1 MNTNRRDFLLR
12 SGALTSAGLVHS
24 AWRQSAWP
32 ASPARPPRR
41 SAPSDYKA
49 LVCVFLFGGVDGNN
63 LVVPLDPAGYALYSA
78 VRTASSGHQP
88 DRSRN
93 CSRSSRRAA
102 PPPTACIRGSPRS
115 IRSSR
120 RRSSRSSRT
129 WARLNQPTTK
139 ANYLAVRPQ
148 NLFSHSDQQTQWQSS
163 VSTGVSRSGWGGRLA
178 DRLAAAN
185 AASGFPVMTT
195 IAGTNLFITGD
206 SATPL
211 ALPST
216 GGLSLQGFNSTAA
229 ANARLAAM
237 QALQAADGDNAYVK
251 GAGEVMT
258 RALALS
264 GTVNPILTGT
274 GSQVQ
279 VLFQGQNSSIAQ
291 QLLQVAKLIEARAQT
306 GARRQ
311 VFFVSLG
318 GFDTHSNELQ
328 TLATLLGQLA
338 PALKSFYDATTL
350 LGVQDQVTTF
360 TLSDFGRTFQPA
372 SGAGTDHAWG
382 NNHFI
387 LGGAVQGGS
396 LYGRYPVLQRAGPDD
411 ADTAGRWI
419 PTTSVEQYGATLAR
433 WFGASESDLAAIF
446 PNLARFPAANLGFL
460 A

>member
-1 MNTNRRDFLLR
+1 MNRNRRDFLLR
-12 SGALTSAGLVHS
+12 SGALTSAGLVHRLAPVGLAGLAGTS
-24 AWRQSAWP
+24 AAQT
-32 ASPARPPRR
+32 
-41 SAPSDYKA
+41 APSDYKA

-63 LVVPLDPAGYALYSA
+63 LVVPLDAAGYALYAA
-78 VRTASSGHQP
+78 VRTESSGINLPESQLLPIQP
-88 DRSRN
+88 AGGATAYGLHPGL
-93 CSRSSRRAA
+93 AA
-102 PPPTACIRGSPRS
+102 IHPLFEQRKLAVLANVGT
-115 IRSSR
+115 
-120 RRSSRSSRT
+120 
-129 WARLNQPTTK
+129 LNQPTTK
-139 ANYLAVRPQ
+139 SNYLAVRPQ

-163 VSTGVSRSGWGGRLA
+163 VSTGVSSSGWGGRLA
-178 DRLAAAN
+178 DRLASAN
-185 AASGFPVMTT
+185 AASGFPVVTT
-195 IAGTNLFITGD
+195 IAGTNLFITGN

-211 ALPST
+211 ALPSS

-237 QALQAADGDNAYVK
+237 QALQAADADNAYVK

-274 GSQVQ
+274 ASQVT

-291 QLLQVAKLIEARAQT
+291 QLLQVAKLIEARSQT

-419 PTTSVEQYGATLAR
+419 PSTSVEQYGATLAR
-433 WFGASESDLAAIF
+433 WFGATESDLAAIF